1 MWILN
6 PDSTGQGNWVN
17 ISAIHKSQILP
28 NKTRVNCWL
37 TKIRF
42 CMASKQQRR
51 TIKTYRGGILLCNQS
66 LTGNNLK
73 GKAQSWN
80 LSNYS
85 DWLTFVVTQIIRMSQ
100 VWTLLWKQKNCCY
113 KILNFFANSKPNF
126 SARCEQGLSKKN
138 LQVKSHIHV
147 QYILFPRNSYQLIL
161 HFHEI
166 DIKLSDGSYC
176 HFFQLEM
183 YL

>member
-1 MWILN
+1 M
-6 PDSTGQGNWVN
+6 
-17 ISAIHKSQILP
+17 IHKSRILP

-51 TIKTYRGGILLCNQS
+51 AIQTYRGGILLCNQS
-66 LTGNNLK
+66 LTGNNLE
-73 GKAQSWN
+73 GKALSWN
-80 LSNYS
+80 LGNYS
-85 DWLTFVVTQIIRMSQ
+85 DWLTFVVTQIICTSQ

-113 KILNFFANSKPNF
+113 KIFNFFANTEPNF
-126 SARCEQGLSKKN
+126 SARCEQ
-138 LQVKSHIHV
+138 
-147 QYILFPRNSYQLIL
+147 YILFPRNNYKLII